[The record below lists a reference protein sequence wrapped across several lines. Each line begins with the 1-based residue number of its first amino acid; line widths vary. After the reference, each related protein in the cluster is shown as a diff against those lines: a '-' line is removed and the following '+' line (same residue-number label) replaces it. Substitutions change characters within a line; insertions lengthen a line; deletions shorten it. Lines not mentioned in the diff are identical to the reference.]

1 MRRISPRFVPLL
13 AGALLS
19 WPLMGLAAEP
29 AMEKNGMLVD
39 QNGMTLY
46 TYDKDSDGK
55 SACNGQCAQNWPPLM
70 AEAGAKA
77 EGEWSVITRDD
88 GSMQWAYDG
97 KPVYTFVMDKKAG
110 DVTGDGK
117 MGVWHVAKPEAY

>member
-19 WPLMGLAAEP
+19 WPLLGLAAEP
-29 AMEKNGMLVD
+29 AMEKDGMLVD
-39 QNGMTLY
+39 AKGMTLY
-46 TYDKDSDGK
+46 TYDKDAGGK

-88 GSMQWAYDG
+88 GSMQWAYEK
-97 KPVYTFVMDKKAG
+97 KPLYTFVMDKKAG

>member
-19 WPLMGLAAEP
+19 WPLLGLAAEP

-39 QNGMTLY
+39 ANGMTLY

-70 AEAGAKA
+70 ADANAKA
-77 EGEWSVITRDD
+77 EGEWSVVKRDD

-97 KPVYTFVMDKKAG
+97 KPLYTFVMDKKAG

>member
-117 MGVWHVAKPEAY
+117 MGVWHVGKPEAY

>member
-1 MRRISPRFVPLL
+1 
-13 AGALLS
+13 
-19 WPLMGLAAEP
+19 
-29 AMEKNGMLVD
+29 MLVD
-39 QNGMTLY
+39 SKGMTLY

-55 SACNGQCAQNWPPLM
+55 SACNGQCAENWPPLM

-77 EGEWSVITRDD
+77 EGEWSVVKRDD
-88 GSMQWAYDG
+88 GSMQWAYGG

-117 MGVWHVAKPEAY
+117 MGVWHIVKP

>member
-1 MRRISPRFVPLL
+1 MRRISPRFVPLF

-19 WPLMGLAAEP
+19 WPLLGLAAEP

-39 QNGMTLY
+39 AKGMTLY

-70 AEAGAKA
+70 AEAGAK
-77 EGEWSVITRDD
+77 GDDEWSVIKRDD

-97 KPVYTFVMDKKAG
+97 KPLYTFVMDKKAG

>member
-29 AMEKNGMLVD
+29 AMEKGGMLVD
-39 QNGMTLY
+39 AKGMTLY

-77 EGEWSVITRDD
+77 EGEWSVVKRDD
-88 GSMQWAYDG
+88 GSMQWAYDK
-97 KPVYTFVMDKKAG
+97 KPLYTFVMDKKAG

>member
-1 MRRISPRFVPLL
+1 MRRISHRFIPLL

-19 WPLMGLAAEP
+19 WPLSGLAAEP
-29 AMEKNGMLVD
+29 AMEKDGMLVD
-39 QNGMTLY
+39 AKGMTLY

-55 SACNGQCAQNWPPLM
+55 SACVGQCAQNWPPLM

-77 EGEWSVITRDD
+77 EGEWSVVTRDD
-88 GSMQWAYDG
+88 GSSQWAYDG
-97 KPVYTFVMDKKAG
+97 KPLYTFVMDKKAG

>member
-1 MRRISPRFVPLL
+1 MKRIVPRFVPLL

-19 WPLMGLAAEP
+19 WPLAGLAAEP
-29 AMEKNGMLVD
+29 AMEKDGMLVD
-39 QNGMTLY
+39 ANGMTLY
-46 TYDKDSDGK
+46 TYDKDSGGK

-70 AEAGAKA
+70 AEADAKA
-77 EGEWSVITRDD
+77 EGEWSLVTRDD

-97 KPVYTFVMDKKAG
+97 KPLYTFVMDKKAG

>member
-19 WPLMGLAAEP
+19 WPLMGLSAEP
-29 AMEKNGMLVD
+29 AMEKDGMLVD
-39 QNGMTLY
+39 HNGMTLY

-77 EGEWSVITRDD
+77 EGEWSVVKRDD
-88 GSMQWAYDG
+88 GSMQWAYDK
-97 KPVYTFVMDKKAG
+97 KPLYTFVMDKKAG